1 MVAES
6 GPDKSLM
13 IFNFCFPLSS
23 CIKLFIG
30 IFFICVWKLIKTNL
44 HGHDQKYQ
52 TPLWALKI
60 LGMFENV

>member
-44 HGHDQKYQ
+44 HGHDQKY
-52 TPLWALKI
+52 
-60 LGMFENV
+60 